1 MLVSNM
7 TRDKMGMARRCRESV
22 KISLLTDHARA
33 PTANVST
40 RPSDQESR
48 RRASMARAIRNRS
61 PLAFSNATTPKP
73 LPLTPIR
80 KIYAAVVMIASNVP
94 NKPTPKGPRS
104 RPRNFTRASPTAMVT
119 TPAFPSSAA
128 DSKRPRYA
136 DRSVDTSDTAFSR
149 KSDPESVMLRLPRK
163 SSVFQHMRIGQLT
176 GQTQRFLG
184 RRSMTDSGSL
194 KNPAIKTEEFANN
207 ASPLKQCKRARLPYS
222 PLFIFPARGKPTT
235 AKCIRFGLGKDMLKL
250 GQHSF
255 VLQRPR
261 NVVIREERFRQDLAE
276 KAGILIDLT
285 HSLHHRVGIRELVT
299 INEAPSVKVA
309 SDFRIS
315 PINRDRICGQ
325 GMNNLLGRIAWS

>member
-1 MLVSNM
+1 M

-149 KSDPESVMLRLPRK
+149 KTEHDRLR
-163 SSVFQHMRIGQLT
+163 I
-176 GQTQRFLG
+176 
-184 RRSMTDSGSL
+184 
-194 KNPAIKTEEFANN
+194 
-207 ASPLKQCKRARLPYS
+207 
-222 PLFIFPARGKPTT
+222 
-235 AKCIRFGLGKDMLKL
+235 
-250 GQHSF
+250 
-255 VLQRPR
+255 
-261 NVVIREERFRQDLAE
+261 AE
-276 KAGILIDLT
+276 KSCYKDGGI
-285 HSLHHRVGIRELVT
+285 
-299 INEAPSVKVA
+299 
-309 SDFRIS
+309 
-315 PINRDRICGQ
+315 C
-325 GMNNLLGRIAWS
+325 